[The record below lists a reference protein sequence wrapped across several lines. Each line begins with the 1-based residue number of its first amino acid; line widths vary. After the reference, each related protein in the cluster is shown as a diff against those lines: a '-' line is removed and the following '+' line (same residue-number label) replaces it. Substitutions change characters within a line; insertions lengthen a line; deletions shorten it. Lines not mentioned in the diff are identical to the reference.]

1 MELTNFGLHNIIP
14 HKGARFTVAHL
25 DIRNKK
31 KFGAIFFVLV
41 CTLIVIALIFFFTTR
56 NSNKEPPPSSEPVAE
71 EPGVSPEPPA
81 VSREPASAP
90 PSPSPSPEKQA
101 GPDLEAREAV
111 DDSFFED
118 AAMAGNSLMDGFK
131 LFSGLTSC
139 DYYSATSMTVV
150 GVGEKRTVTL
160 DNGTLGTILDGLA
173 QKPYGKIYI
182 LLGINEIGYEVST
195 FIDYY
200 TQMLDTIR
208 AAQPETDIYILG
220 LTPVS
225 QAKSN
230 SSDLFNMTRIGSYNE
245 ALHQLAADKGCY
257 YMDLVSALAGT
268 DGFLP
273 AAETTDGV
281 HFSPAV
287 YKLWL
292 DYLKTHYA

>member
-1 MELTNFGLHNIIP
+1 MARLHI
-14 HKGARFTVAHL
+14 K
-25 DIRNKK
+25 NKK
-31 KFGAIFFVLV
+31 RTGAIFFVLI
-41 CTLIVIALIFFFTTR
+41 CTLIVVGLIFFLTSR
-56 NSNKEPPPSSEPVAE
+56 NGSKEPGPSPEPVIE
-71 EPGVSPEPPA
+71 EPAMIPEPPA
-81 VSREPASAP
+81 VSREPEPSA
-90 PSPSPSPEKQA
+90 PSPSPAKKQE
-101 GPDLEAREAV
+101 GPDLEEREPV
-111 DDSFFED
+111 EDSFFED

-160 DNGTLGTILDGLA
+160 DNGTSGTILDGLT

-182 LLGINEIGYEVST
+182 LLGINEIGYEVGT

-200 TQMLDTIR
+200 AQMLDKIR
-208 AAQPETDIYILG
+208 EAQPETDIYILG

-230 SSDLFNMTRIGSYNE
+230 GSDLFNMTRIGSYNE

-257 YMDLVSALAGT
+257 YVDLVSALAGA

-273 AAETTDGV
+273 STETSDGV

>member
-1 MELTNFGLHNIIP
+1 M
-14 HKGARFTVAHL
+14 AVAHL
-25 DIRNKK
+25 HKKNKK

-41 CTLIVIALIFFFTTR
+41 CILIAIICVFFLNPR
-56 NSNKEPPPSSEPVAE
+56 NSNEEPEPSPEPPVE
-71 EPGVSPEPPA
+71 EPGVIPEPPT
-81 VSREPASAP
+81 VSREPE
-90 PSPSPSPEKQA
+90 SPSPSPAEKQK
-101 GPDLEAREAV
+101 GPDLEAREPV

-139 DYYSATSMTVV
+139 DYYAATSMTVV
-150 GVGEKRTVTL
+150 GISEKHIVTL
-160 DNGTLGTILDGLA
+160 DNGTSGTILDGLT

-182 LLGINEIGYEVST
+182 LLGINEIGYEVQT

-200 TQMLDTIR
+200 TQMLDAIR

-225 QAKSN
+225 QAKSD
-230 SSDLFNMTRIGSYNE
+230 SSDLFNMTRINSYNE
-245 ALHQLAADKGCY
+245 ALHQLASDKGCY
-257 YMDLVSALAGT
+257 YVDLVSALAGS
-268 DGFLP
+268 DGYLP
-273 AAETTDGV
+273 AEETSDGV

>member
-1 MELTNFGLHNIIP
+1 M
-14 HKGARFTVAHL
+14 ARL
-25 DIRNKK
+25 YIKNKK
-31 KFGAIFFVLV
+31 KTSAIFFVLI
-41 CTLIVIALIFFFTTR
+41 CTLIVIALILFFTSR
-56 NSNKEPPPSSEPVAE
+56 NASKEPEPSPEPAAE
-71 EPGVSPEPPA
+71 EPGVIPEPPA
-81 VSREPASAP
+81 VSREPEPSEPA
-90 PSPSPSPEKQA
+90 PSPSSSPAQKQQ
-101 GPDLEAREAV
+101 GPDLEAREPV

-150 GVGEKRTVTL
+150 GVGEKRVVTL
-160 DNGTLGTILDGLA
+160 DNGTMGTILDGLT

-182 LLGINEIGYEVST
+182 LLGINEIGFEVQT

-220 LTPVS
+220 LSPVS

-230 SSDLFNMTRIGSYNE
+230 SSDLFNMTRISSYNE
-245 ALHQLAADKGCY
+245 ALHQLAEDKGCY
-257 YMDLVSALAGT
+257 YVDLVSALAGS

-273 AAETTDGV
+273 SAETSDGV